1 MAMNCVSSIIEFFQA
16 KLWYTRAVTTLAPL
30 ITWAVGVMTGK
41 EPLSY
46 SLPLL
51 AECLFL
57 WWLVSSIIGALSF
70 EMPER
75 PGLAIILMAT
85 VGLAAGAFTAMLW
98 PVGLIIYAQAMH
110 GLTDRGRQMARYYLM
125 TEGD

>member
-1 MAMNCVSSIIEFFQA
+1 MPTII
-16 KLWYTRAVTTLAPL
+16 LMSVDLPAPFVA
-30 ITWAVGVMTGK
+30 WAVGAMTGK
-41 EPLSY
+41 VPLGY
-46 SLPLL
+46 ALPLL

-75 PGLAIILMAT
+75 PGLAIIMMAT
-85 VGLAAGAFTAMLW
+85 LGLAAGAFATMLW
-98 PVGLIIYAQAMH
+98 PVGLIIHAQAMH

-125 TEGD
+125 TEGN

>member
-1 MAMNCVSSIIEFFQA
+1 M
-16 KLWYTRAVTTLAPL
+16 LAPL
-30 ITWAVGVMTGK
+30 VTWTAGVMTGK

-46 SLPLL
+46 ALPLL

-57 WWLVSSIIGALSF
+57 WWVVSSIIGALSF

-85 VGLAAGAFTAMLW
+85 VGLASGAITAMVW
-98 PVGLIIYAQAMH
+98 PVGFIIYGQAMH